1 MYQREQVREEW
12 QRVGG
17 LDQTAG
23 NIMLA
28 GLDLVVLDEP
38 QLFTAPPE
46 HLVTKG
52 VQANYLREFIPV
64 WLEQGVVGR
73 LSLPTA
79 PSHFS
84 RMFTVPKPEGKRR
97 PIIDL
102 SPFNKRIRKQG
113 FHMEDLLLIAKT
125 IFPGLWGVKI
135 DLKDAYFGV
144 PLSPRIWKY
153 FLFALGE
160 GEDLEIFFFKV
171 LPFGLTS
178 APWAFTRVMKA
189 VKKVLRLRGIQ
200 VTSFLDDFLILA
212 RSYEEALAHTTVTID
227 LLQRLGFQIN
237 WEKSSTEPR
246 RSLEY
251 LGVTVDL
258 ASMTFSLPE
267 EKVQKILS
275 FCRDGLEASRLTRR
289 ELERL
294 TGFFNFAAQ
303 YLRLGKLFLKPIV
316 LWMNRNTSV
325 ALRDRYVLLDDSLRE
340 ALIPWM
346 DPDFLRCPIPIRRH
360 PFSKTLMT
368 DASLDAWS
376 GILLPHSVR
385 GPWPPEWEGMSMNWK
400 ELKAVHLSLIRF
412 QNQLKGHCVR
422 ILSDSTTALAC
433 IRKEGSLASEALWD
447 LAKDLLLFAQSKDIS
462 LYPVHLRGRLNVLAD
477 KASRDGLIST
487 EWSLDRGSFKRIC
500 EVWGVPW

>member
-1 MYQREQVREEW
+1 M
-12 QRVGG
+12 
-17 LDQTAG
+17 
-23 NIMLA
+23 
-28 GLDLVVLDEP
+28 
-38 QLFTAPPE
+38 
-46 HLVTKG
+46 
-52 VQANYLREFIPV
+52 
-64 WLEQGVVGR
+64 
-73 LSLPTA
+73 
-79 PSHFS
+79 
-84 RMFTVPKPEGKRR
+84 
-97 PIIDL
+97 
-102 SPFNKRIRKQG
+102 
-113 FHMEDLLLIAKT
+113 
-125 IFPGLWGVKI
+125 
-135 DLKDAYFGV
+135 
-144 PLSPRIWKY
+144 
-153 FLFALGE
+153 
-160 GEDLEIFFFKV
+160 
-171 LPFGLTS
+171 
-178 APWAFTRVMKA
+178 
-189 VKKVLRLRGIQ
+189 
-200 VTSFLDDFLILA
+200 
-212 RSYEEALAHTTVTID
+212 
-227 LLQRLGFQIN
+227 
-237 WEKSSTEPR
+237 
-246 RSLEY
+246 
-251 LGVTVDL
+251 
-258 ASMTFSLPE
+258 
-267 EKVQKILS
+267 
-275 FCRDGLEASRLTRR
+275 ASRLTRR

-500 EVWGVPW
+500 EVWGVPLVDLFATRENSQLPQFVSPCPDPWALGCDALDDSLDWNQLRSIYLFPPFQLIEEVL